1 MRRIALAALCWAA
14 LGGGGRT
21 ETPENAATVGE
32 VGTGALAAS
41 PAEAAFAAGFAGD
54 YARAVLLDR
63 QDAVTGCRA
72 SSVVDEHRAVEI
84 ERRRDKPPTLAL
96 KSALIFDVVEIPG
109 QLVIGERRFPTV
121 GEHGP
126 QAYVIRLDE
135 EATAALMKGAAA
147 AVDYDGT
154 VIPLPGNGLAAAVAF
169 AARCRFG

>member
-1 MRRIALAALCWAA
+1 MLCDGAGA
-14 LGGGGRT
+14 GELT
-21 ETPENAATVGE
+21 SAATVGE
-32 VGTGALAAS
+32 AAS
-41 PAEAAFAAGFAGD
+41 ATPAPAPAEAAFAAGFAGA

-63 QDAVTGCRA
+63 KDAVTGCRA

-84 ERRRDKPPTLAL
+84 ERRRDGPPTLSL

-109 QLVIGERRFPTV
+109 QLVVGERRFPTI

-126 QAYVIRLDE
+126 QSYVIRLDE
-135 EATAALMKGAAA
+135 EATAALMKGGPA

-154 VIPLPGNGLAAAVAF
+154 VIALPRNGLAAAVAF